1 MDDVHLNEE
10 QRTRF
15 NSIVASAA
23 LDGMILDDEAK
34 QRLAKVI
41 TGQLAGDEARAEIL
55 AKIDRS
61 RE

>member
-55 AKIDRS
+55 AKIYRS